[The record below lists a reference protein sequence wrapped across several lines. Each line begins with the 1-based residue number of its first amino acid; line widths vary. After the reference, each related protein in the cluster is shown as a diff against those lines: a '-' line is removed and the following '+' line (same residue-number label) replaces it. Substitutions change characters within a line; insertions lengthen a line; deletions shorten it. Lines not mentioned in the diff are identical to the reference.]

1 MITLSIELCNPLTQ
15 NIYDDIL
22 SSLQF
27 HQLTC
32 TCGRAGCLCVHGY
45 YTRSFKTPDGK
56 ISLRICR
63 LRCQECSRTHAL
75 LPSVIVPYSQI
86 SAPDQ
91 ADIIRQFHDK
101 EALRSLL
108 DRLPCVDE
116 NNVKYILRSFLR
128 HWKQRL
134 LSHGIPLAPFSC
146 LLSGCFSSYGRQFM
160 QVKRTPNLL
169 FPKTT

>member
-1 MITLSIELCNPLTQ
+1 MITFSIERCNPLTQ
-15 NIYDDIL
+15 NIYDDAI

-27 HQLTC
+27 HQLSC
-32 TCGRAGCLCVHGY
+32 TCGHCGCLCVHGY

-56 ISLRICR
+56 IPLHICR
-63 LRCQECSRTHAL
+63 LRCKECGRTHAL
-75 LPSVIVPYSQI
+75 LPSVIVPYSQV

-91 ADIIRQFHDK
+91 ADIIRHFHDK
-101 EALRSLL
+101 AALLSLL
-108 DRLPCVDE
+108 DHLPCVDE

-134 LSHGIPLAPFSC
+134 LSCGIPLAPFTQ

-160 QVKRTPNLL
+160 QIKRTPNLL
-169 FPKTT
+169 FTKTT